1 MQQPILYFSSQ
12 TLKGNRSFLV
22 LLRQDLI
29 TAAHLRGYFPSLLM
43 RIFCDHLTH
52 TNMPYSTVLAHLL
65 VSKSKEM
72 GLVPHDLFLVNK
84 LAAFDHLNFL

>member
-1 MQQPILYFSSQ
+1 
-12 TLKGNRSFLV
+12 
-22 LLRQDLI
+22 
-29 TAAHLRGYFPSLLM
+29 
-43 RIFCDHLTH
+43 
-52 TNMPYSTVLAHLL
+52 MPYSTVLAHLL